1 MDETALVER
10 AAGGDREAFS
20 LLYDRHA
27 PFAYNVA
34 LRLMNDPDEAEDL
47 AQEVFVTAWRTL
59 PGFRG
64 GSAFRTWLYRIVVN
78 RGINRI
84 KARRPA
90 SEMPDELMVQRSDP
104 ARFMVDDPARGMEIA
119 QAETLLNRLLAR
131 LDPDRKVAVV
141 LREIE
146 GLSYDEIAAI
156 TGAPVGTVRS
166 RIARGRK
173 DLAALAEE
181 MERTD
186 GT

>member
-1 MDETALVER
+1 
-10 AAGGDREAFS
+10 
-20 LLYDRHA
+20 
-27 PFAYNVA
+27 
-34 LRLMNDPDEAEDL
+34 
-47 AQEVFVTAWRTL
+47 
-59 PGFRG
+59 
-64 GSAFRTWLYRIVVN
+64 
-78 RGINRI
+78 
-84 KARRPA
+84 
-90 SEMPDELMVQRSDP
+90 
-104 ARFMVDDPARGMEIA
+104 MVDDPARGMEIA